1 MRRAHSKGSW
11 IGSWLGCSGRRLWV
25 YLDDIIV
32 LGWDGTKMLDR
43 LRLRKANLKLKPSKC
58 FLFRE
63 QVVYLGHIVSADGVG
78 SGPYPKT
85 FQFVSLASYYRCFV
99 QDFASVTKPLHKFN
113 WMNARRNLSNWKVGW
128 HQHMFR
134 LSPRQW
140 RVISRHWYQWLGNQS
155 SLLPSTRGRGEGSS
169 LWK

>member
-1 MRRAHSKGSW
+1 MERDAFWTLLCAGHIKKSSW

-63 QVVYLGHIVSADGVG
+63 QVVYLGHIVSAEGVG

-85 FQFVSLASYYRCFV
+85 FQRYISL
-99 QDFASVTKPLHKFN
+99 SV
-113 WMNARRNLSNWKVGW
+113 
-128 HQHMFR
+128 
-134 LSPRQW
+134 
-140 RVISRHWYQWLGNQS
+140 
-155 SLLPSTRGRGEGSS
+155 
-169 LWK
+169 